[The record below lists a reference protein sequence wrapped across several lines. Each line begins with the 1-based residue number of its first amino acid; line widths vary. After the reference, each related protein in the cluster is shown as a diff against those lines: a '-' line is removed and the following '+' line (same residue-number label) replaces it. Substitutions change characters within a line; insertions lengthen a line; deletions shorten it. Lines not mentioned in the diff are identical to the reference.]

1 MARRNPRHER
11 PIPAHPYRD
20 SALVY
25 GTMALVLVAVA
36 LLTGGSVGRT
46 ILAAFLFFAIS
57 TTWSCWTFWKRI
69 KAREAAPSQAT
80 DGDVGE
86 GLVGSANGNGR
97 WGRSE

>member
-25 GTMALVLVAVA
+25 GTMAVVLVAVA
-36 LLTGGSVGRT
+36 LLTGGSAGRT

-57 TTWSCWTFWKRI
+57 TTWSCWTFRKRI
-69 KAREAAPSQAT
+69 KARDAAPLGPA

-86 GLVGSANGNGR
+86 RFVGSANGNGR
-97 WGRSE
+97 RGRFE